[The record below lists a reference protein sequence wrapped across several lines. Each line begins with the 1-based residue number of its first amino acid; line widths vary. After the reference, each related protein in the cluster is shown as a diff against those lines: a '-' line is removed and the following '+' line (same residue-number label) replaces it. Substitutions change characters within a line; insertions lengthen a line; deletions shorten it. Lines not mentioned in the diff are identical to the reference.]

1 MNLQYH
7 IVLEGQLGQR
17 AGTLTLTAENGDVTG
32 TFYVLGHE
40 NPVRGTIK
48 GDTLELFHD
57 LRTAVSVLPCRTTAE
72 LCGNE
77 LFGTVTTGSAVL
89 RFSGEKID
97 TKGEP
102 NEFSK

>member
-17 AGTLTLTAENGDVTG
+17 AGTLTLTAENGGVTG
-32 TFYVLGHE
+32 TFAVLGRE
-40 NPVRGTIK
+40 NPVRGKIT
-48 GDTLELFHD
+48 GSTLELFHD

-72 LCGNE
+72 LCGNA

-89 RFSGEKID
+89 CFSGEKID

-102 NEFSK
+102 HEVSE